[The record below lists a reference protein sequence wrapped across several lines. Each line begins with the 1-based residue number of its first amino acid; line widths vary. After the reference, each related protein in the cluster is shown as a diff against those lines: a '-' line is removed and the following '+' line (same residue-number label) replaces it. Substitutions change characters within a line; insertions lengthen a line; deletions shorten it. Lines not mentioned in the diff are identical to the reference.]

1 MTDLPEPGDL
11 TPLSPAVMNWE
22 KKPAR
27 TTVPPACPYCAEKHQ
42 AMLQAMRDRD
52 HHQARADRLEQ
63 KHAHCK
69 YADPS
74 ANDEFLEAP

>member
-1 MTDLPEPGDL
+1 MTDLQH
-11 TPLSPAVMNWE
+11 
-22 KKPAR
+22 
-27 TTVPPACPYCAEKHQ
+27 PPVGLQPPRHGCELCRDYHR

-52 HHQARADRLEQ
+52 HHKLRADRLEQ